1 MIVLFTCIKI
11 GLTTLSFKSSWT
23 QTAKTFFIKTALACT
38 VVFARVSHTSALT
51 QKGNF
56 GEKRYP
62 FETKVSYSYFCF
74 IYIPSNLL

>member
-11 GLTTLSFKSSWT
+11 GLTILSFKSSWT

-56 GEKRYP
+56 SEKRYS
-62 FETKVSYSYFCF
+62 FET
-74 IYIPSNLL
+74 